1 MIEQPQKNIQW
12 VHLAPATDDDHDRV
26 RATTTVC
33 NGSNGLT
40 LVTLSLW
47 LLVFPCV
54 AMAGGGGLVQ
64 TAVVDAST
72 VFVVVFYFVVS
83 YFVVSYFFSNHA
95 FEFGPRQRRPLK
107 SSAELI
113 KCSRGEPDTNNFHL
127 LQMVWLQ
134 CISTDKKLH
143 KALVFSDAR
152 HVRPFALLL
161 WQITW
166 YFGRG
171 KHETT
176 WWWRHMLST

>member
-1 MIEQPQKNIQW
+1 MNIIYIYNMIEQPQKNIQW

-83 YFVVSYFFSNHA
+83 YFVVSYFFQIM
-95 FEFGPRQRRPLK
+95 P
-107 SSAELI
+107 SSL
-113 KCSRGEPDTNNFHL
+113 
-127 LQMVWLQ
+127 
-134 CISTDKKLH
+134 
-143 KALVFSDAR
+143 
-152 HVRPFALLL
+152 
-161 WQITW
+161 
-166 YFGRG
+166 GRG
-171 KHETT
+171 RED
-176 WWWRHMLST
+176 L

>member
-1 MIEQPQKNIQW
+1 MIEQPKKNIQW

-83 YFVVSYFFSNHA
+83 YFVVSNLFSNHA

-113 KCSRGEPDTNNFHL
+113 KCSRGEPDKQFPLASNGVITVYIHGQKITQSFG
-127 LQMVWLQ
+127 VFRRETCETI
-134 CISTDKKLH
+134 CIAALTDN
-143 KALVFSDAR
+143 LV
-152 HVRPFALLL
+152 L
-161 WQITW
+161 WKRQT
-166 YFGRG
+166 
-171 KHETT
+171 
-176 WWWRHMLST
+176 